1 MSIDCRERGAFL
13 RPELIHLFSYNFGHF
28 DFGKTH
34 KKKTYYYNNIY
45 YYNNKIII
53 YRISKV

>member
-13 RPELIHLFSYNFGHF
+13 RPELIHLFSYNFGHL
-28 DFGKTH
+28 DSRKPY
-34 KKKTYYYNNIY
+34 KRKTYYYNN
-45 YYNNKIII
+45 YYNNKILI